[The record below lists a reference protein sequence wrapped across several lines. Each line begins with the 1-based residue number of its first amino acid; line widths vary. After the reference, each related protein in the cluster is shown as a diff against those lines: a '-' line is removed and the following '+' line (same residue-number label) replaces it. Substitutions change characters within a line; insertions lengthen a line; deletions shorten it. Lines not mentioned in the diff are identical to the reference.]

1 MPVEAPDNVALVTGA
16 SRGIGLAI
24 AEALLDAGMSVAL
37 NGRDESRL
45 GNAAAALEE
54 RFPGRTHAVP
64 FDVADLAAQQAGVA
78 RVLERFGR
86 LDLVVANAG
95 VGAFGP
101 VDELDEATW
110 RRVID
115 TNLTGAFFTVKA
127 TAQALKE
134 TGGMLVTV
142 ASLAGVNF
150 FAGGAAYNASKF
162 GLVGFSQAAMLDLR
176 EQGVRVST
184 ILPGS
189 VATGFNDRTVSEA
202 DGWKIQPGD
211 IADTVLYLWRMP
223 ARTLPSKVEIR
234 PTRPRRG

>member
-1 MPVEAPDNVALVTGA
+1 LALELPEAELLEPRVQPQLATRERDLCGLHGPPERAREDLRARLQTRDVVAQSPRLGPALVVELRVRRALEPTGGVPVGERVADERQAQHECESNRGVIASSMPVEAPDNVALVTGA

-54 RFPGRTHAVP
+54 RFPGRTLAVP

-78 RVLERFGR
+78 RVLERFGG

-127 TAQALKE
+127 TAQAL
-134 TGGMLVTV
+134 
-142 ASLAGVNF
+142 
-150 FAGGAAYNASKF
+150 
-162 GLVGFSQAAMLDLR
+162 
-176 EQGVRVST
+176 
-184 ILPGS
+184 
-189 VATGFNDRTVSEA
+189 
-202 DGWKIQPGD
+202 
-211 IADTVLYLWRMP
+211 
-223 ARTLPSKVEIR
+223 
-234 PTRPRRG
+234 